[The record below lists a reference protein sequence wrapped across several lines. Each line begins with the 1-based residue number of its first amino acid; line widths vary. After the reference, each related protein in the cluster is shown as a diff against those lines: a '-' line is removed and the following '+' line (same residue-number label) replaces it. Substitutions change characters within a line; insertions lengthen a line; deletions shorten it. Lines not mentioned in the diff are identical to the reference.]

1 MTLWGGERGQR
12 VTTWRW
18 QWRMVIQHKVFRRP
32 SERATPPLMP
42 WIFLTRLEITFFFPF
57 PTSYILQ
64 EIAFLFSPWIEER
77 YIFISLKM
85 LIFVSQYTQHLKRGR
100 KKINLKSMLST
111 KLFLWFNAAG
121 NHKLLNLLGMP
132 QSTLQSTSLYMV
144 TKTMRTQGDG
154 CKLWAALVIA

>member
-1 MTLWGGERGQR
+1 MTLWGGECRQH
-12 VTTWRW
+12 VATWRW
-18 QWRMVIQHKVFRRP
+18 RWWMVIQHKVP

-42 WIFLTRLEITFFFPF
+42 WIFLTRLETTFFFPF

-144 TKTMRTQGDG
+144 TKTMWTQGDG